1 MSENQNNVPN
11 TADQKNLTEVYRKIN
26 TACLIVLASVSL
38 TIALAY
44 TKTILIPLV
53 ISAFIFTMITPITR
67 YIRVKFKLPKW
78 ASMLIGGA
86 MVIVPLILV
95 SIFMI
100 QSISNFLKVISSY
113 QQNITDLL
121 TQVGNFFAKHKIPV
135 SQEFF
140 EFDTLSKIISV
151 DYGATI
157 MKNLSGM
164 TIKLFSGTMLVVLF
178 LFFLFIG
185 SSSTKITNPLIKEIQ
200 NKISA
205 YLFVHIIMSI
215 ITGICVG
222 IVYYSVGVKLA
233 FTFAVL
239 TIILNFIPNIGS
251 VIAVLLPLPIAYM
264 QYGFGAHFFIV
275 LLIPTA
281 AQIIIGSI
289 LEPKLLGNGMDLHP
303 VTIISSLVFWALVW
317 GVPGAFLAVP
327 ITAAVRIILSKI
339 EPTKVFAEVM
349 SGRLPR

>member
-1 MSENQNNVPN
+1 MPENQKNIPE
-11 TADQKNLTEVYRKIN
+11 QKNIIDVYRKIN

-53 ISAFIFTMITPITR
+53 ISVFIFTMMTPIIR
-67 YIRVKFKLPKW
+67 YIRIKFKIPKW
-78 ASMLIGGA
+78 LAMLIGGSL
-86 MVIVPLILV
+86 VIIPLVLV
-95 SIFMI
+95 SIFMV
-100 QSISNFLKVISSY
+100 QSISNFLKVFSSY

-121 TQVGNFFAKHKIPV
+121 TQIGDFFARHKIPV
-135 SQEFF
+135 SQDFF
-140 EFDTLSKIISV
+140 EVDTLSKIISI

-157 MKNLSGM
+157 MKNISGM
-164 TIKLFSGTMLVVLF
+164 TIKLLSGTMLVVLF

-185 SSSTKITNPLIKEIQ
+185 STRTKITNPLIKEIQ

-205 YLFVHIIMSI
+205 YLFIHIIMSI

-222 IVYYSVGVKLA
+222 IVYYSVGLKLA
-233 FTFAVL
+233 FTFAIL

-264 QYGFGAHFFIV
+264 QYKLGAQFLVV
-275 LLIPTA
+275 LIIPSA
-281 AQIIIGSI
+281 IQVVIGSMI
-289 LEPKLLGNGMDLHP
+289 EPKLLGNGMDLHP

-327 ITAAVRIILSKI
+327 ITAALRIILSKI

-349 SGRLPR
+349 SGRLPK

>member
-1 MSENQNNVPN
+1 MSEK
-11 TADQKNLTEVYRKIN
+11 QKEISQQPMQKDNYEVYRKIN
-26 TACLIVLASVSL
+26 TACLIVLAAVSL

-53 ISAFIFTMITPITR
+53 ISVFIFTMVTPITR

-78 ASMLIGGA
+78 MSMLIGGA
-86 MVIVPLILV
+86 LVIIPLILV
-95 SIFMI
+95 SIFLI
-100 QSISNFLKVISSY
+100 QSISNFLKVVSSY

-121 TQVGNFFAKHKIPV
+121 TQVGDFFAKYKIPI
-135 SQEFF
+135 SQDFF

-164 TIKLFSGTMLVVLF
+164 TIKLLSGTMLVILF

-205 YLFVHIIMSI
+205 YLFIHIIMSI

-222 IVYYSVGVKLA
+222 IVYYSAGLKLA

-264 QYGFGAHFFIV
+264 QYGFGASFFVV

-281 AQIIIGSI
+281 VQIVIGSI

-317 GVPGAFLAVP
+317 GIPGAFLAVP

>member
-1 MSENQNNVPN
+1 MPENQKNIPE
-11 TADQKNLTEVYRKIN
+11 QKNIIDVYRKIN

-53 ISAFIFTMITPITR
+53 ISVFIFTMMTPIIR
-67 YIRVKFKLPKW
+67 YIRVKFKIPKW
-78 ASMLIGGA
+78 LAMLIGGSL
-86 MVIVPLILV
+86 VIIPLVLV
-95 SIFMI
+95 SIFMV
-100 QSISNFLKVISSY
+100 QSISNFLKVFSSY

-121 TQVGNFFAKHKIPV
+121 TQIGDFFARHKIPV
-135 SQEFF
+135 SQDFF
-140 EFDTLSKIISV
+140 EVDTLSKIISI

-157 MKNLSGM
+157 MKNISGM
-164 TIKLFSGTMLVVLF
+164 TIKLLSGTMLVVLF

-185 SSSTKITNPLIKEIQ
+185 STRTKITNPLIKEIQ

-205 YLFVHIIMSI
+205 YLFIHIIMSI

-222 IVYYSVGVKLA
+222 IVYYSVGLKLA
-233 FTFAVL
+233 FTFAIL

-264 QYGFGAHFFIV
+264 QYKFGAQFLVV
-275 LLIPTA
+275 LIIPSA
-281 AQIIIGSI
+281 IQVVIGSMI
-289 LEPKLLGNGMDLHP
+289 EPKLLGNGMDLHP

-327 ITAAVRIILSKI
+327 ITAALRIILSKI

-349 SGRLPR
+349 SGRLPK

>member
-1 MSENQNNVPN
+1 MPENQ
-11 TADQKNLTEVYRKIN
+11 KNMPDVYKKIN
-26 TACLIVLASVSL
+26 TVCLIVLASVSF
-38 TIALAY
+38 TIALSY

-53 ISAFIFTMITPITR
+53 ISVFIFTMITPITR
-67 YIRVKFKLPKW
+67 YIRVKFKLAKW
-78 ASMLIGGA
+78 LSMLIGGA
-86 MVIVPLILV
+86 IVIVPLILV
-95 SIFMI
+95 SVFMI

-121 TQVGNFFAKHKIPV
+121 TRLGDFFAKNKIPV
-135 SQEFF
+135 SQDFF

-164 TIKLFSGTMLVVLF
+164 TIKLLSGTMLVILF

-185 SSSTKITNPLIKEIQ
+185 SSHTKITNPLIKEIQ

-205 YLFVHIIMSI
+205 YLFIHIIMSV

-222 IVYYSVGVKLA
+222 IVYYSVGIKLA

-239 TIILNFIPNIGS
+239 TMILNFIPNIGS

-264 QYGFGAHFFIV
+264 QYSFGAQFLIV

-281 AQIIIGSI
+281 VQIIIGSI